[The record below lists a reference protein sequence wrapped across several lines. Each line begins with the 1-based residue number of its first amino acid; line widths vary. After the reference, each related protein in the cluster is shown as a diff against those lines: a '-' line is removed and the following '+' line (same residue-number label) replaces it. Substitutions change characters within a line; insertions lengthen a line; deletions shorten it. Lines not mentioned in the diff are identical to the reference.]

1 MEELKELISMLAH
14 LPQLTVWVLAGF
26 LAYKL
31 AVVGSI
37 YGVIR
42 LIVVKVHDWKVNP
55 APVQLR
61 LGTRT
66 INEDVAEALRAQVA
80 RIGDSAYIHYR
91 DVQKLKDAL
100 DIVLLK
106 KD

>member
-14 LPQLTVWVLAGF
+14 LPQLTVWVLVGF

-42 LIVVKVHDWKVNP
+42 LIIVKVHDWKVNP

-66 INEDVAEALRAQVA
+66 INEDTADALRSQVA
-80 RIGDSAYIHYR
+80 RLGDSTYIHNT
-91 DVQKLKDAL
+91 DVRKLKEAL
-100 DIVLLK
+100 DIVLK
-106 KD
+106 EKP